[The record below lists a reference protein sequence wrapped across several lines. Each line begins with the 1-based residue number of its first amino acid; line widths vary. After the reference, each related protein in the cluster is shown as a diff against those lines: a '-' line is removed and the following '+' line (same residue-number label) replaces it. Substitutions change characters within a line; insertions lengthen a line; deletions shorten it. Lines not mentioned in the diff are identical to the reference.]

1 MIVFQV
7 AADPVGA
14 GLLDS
19 LRAGRASAG
28 FLIRK
33 EHAGPTRL
41 TVAV

>member
-14 GLLDS
+14 GPLDS

-28 FLIRK
+28 FLIGRNTPGRP
-33 EHAGPTRL
+33 A
-41 TVAV
+41 